1 MNRKIVMLN
10 LLLLGLL
17 VWLGMQLRAGWLEA
31 KAREQAALARAAKPG
46 QVVPPPG
53 VPQVEPTPA
62 TSYIDVAQRMLFS
75 KDRDP
80 SVLLDPPPPP
90 PAPPP
95 EKPVP
100 PLPSYYGQMSFGEP
114 VIVLATEKI
123 AQKSYR
129 VGEKVGDFK
138 IASFDSDT
146 VTFEWED
153 KVLKNNVRDLTPKEP
168 ERPAPGPA
176 AAAAPAAASTK
187 AIGTKM
193 GGAEPK
199 LDPVLGAANGLY
211 RACVDSDNSP
221 DGTVKDGYKKKIA
234 QTLMGSSC
242 QWEPIR

>member
-1 MNRKIVMLN
+1 MNRKIVVLN
-10 LLLLGLL
+10 VLLLGLL
-17 VWLGMQLRAGWLEA
+17 VWLGMQLRAGWLDA

-46 QVVPPPG
+46 QVVPPPS
-53 VPQVEPTPA
+53 VPQVDPA
-62 TSYIDVAQRMLFS
+62 SPASYIDVAQRMLFA

-80 SVLLDPPPPP
+80 SVILDPPPPP
-90 PAPPP
+90 QAPPP

-129 VGEKVGDFK
+129 AGEKVGDFK

-146 VTFEWED
+146 VTLEWED

-168 ERPAPGPA
+168 ERPAAP
-176 AAAAPAAASTK
+176 APAAAPVNAAATK
-187 AIGTKM
+187 SITKM

-199 LDPVLGAANGLY
+199 LDPVLGPANGLL
-211 RACVDSDNSP
+211 RACVDSDRSP
-221 DGTVKDGYKKKIA
+221 DGTVKDGYKKTIS
-234 QTLMGSSC
+234 QGLMGTSC
-242 QWEPIR
+242 QWELIR